1 MNGASSVSGAGLD
14 VRSILDRLVSSIALL
29 ALAGVAAL
37 TFLLALG
44 VLSPAQLGGGWE
56 PATRLF
62 AAPSSLAGWPR
73 LAVLGGS
80 LVVGLGALAL
90 MVGRPGGSGS
100 SSFGGLPRAG
110 HHVVTS
116 DDLGFVVVDT
126 EGVRAIV
133 ERAVL
138 GSRGVVEC
146 IADVR
151 GTGSSPVRVILKVG
165 VRPGTSVQ
173 DAADLAREAARDA
186 VERLLGLEI
195 RDVSA
200 RVSVLDADEL
210 GRWVA

>member
-1 MNGASSVSGAGLD
+1 MRGASGAVSDGGLD
-14 VRSILDRLVSSIALL
+14 ARGVLDRLVSTLALL
-29 ALAGVAAL
+29 ALAGAAAL
-37 TFLLALG
+37 VFLLALG

-56 PATRLF
+56 PAARLF
-62 AAPSSLAGWPR
+62 AAPSQLSGWPR
-73 LAVLGGS
+73 LAVLGGA

-90 MVGRPGGSGS
+90 MVGRPGAPRAS
-100 SSFGGLPRAG
+100 GLPRAG

-126 EGVRAIV
+126 QGVSAIV

-138 GSRGVVEC
+138 SARGVVEC
-146 IADVR
+146 AADIR
-151 GTGSSPVRVILKVG
+151 GAGDAPVRVILTVG
-165 VRPGTSVQ
+165 VRPGTAVQ

-186 VERLLGLEI
+186 VERLLGLEV

-200 RVSVLDADEL
+200 KVSVLDADAL